1 MSREVVIAS
10 AARTPIGKFQGAF
23 SALSAVQLGT
33 IAARAAIQRAGIKA
47 DQIEEVMMGCV
58 LTAGQGQNPARQVL
72 IHAGI
77 PESVGAFTIN
87 KVCGSG
93 LKAVMLAAQAIKAG
107 DIDIALAGGMESM
120 TNAPYLLPNARAGQ
134 RLGHGQLIDS
144 MINDGL
150 WDIYNDFH
158 MGQTAELVA
167 DNYAVSREA
176 QDSYAAE
183 SQQKAAAAIA
193 EGRFKAEIVPVEV
206 PRHKKDPLL
215 VDTDE
220 GPRGDTTAAGLAGLR
235 PVFKKDGSVTA
246 GNASTLNDG
255 ASALVIMSAEKA
267 AELGIKPLARIV
279 EYATS
284 GLAPE
289 WVMMTPVP
297 ATRKLFEKTGWA
309 PNDVDL
315 YEFNEAF
322 AVQACAVVKDLSVPG
337 DRVNV
342 NGGAVALGHPIGAS
356 GARIL
361 TTLIYALKNRNLNRG
376 VAALCMGGGNGL
388 AIGIELVWK
397 ALIQLF

>member
-23 SALSAVQLGT
+23 SSLSAVQLGT
-33 IAARAAIQRAGIKA
+33 VAAKAAMMRSGVKPE
-47 DQIEEVMMGCV
+47 QIEEVIMGCV

-77 PESVGAFTIN
+77 PESVGAFTVN

-93 LKAVMLAAQAIKAG
+93 LKSVMLAAQAIKAG

-120 TNAPYLLPNARAGQ
+120 TNAPYLLPGARAGQ
-134 RLGHGQLIDS
+134 RLGHAQMLDS

-150 WDIYNDFH
+150 WDVYNDYH
-158 MGQTAELVA
+158 MGNTAELVA
-167 DNYAVSREA
+167 REHNVSREA
-176 QDSYAAE
+176 QDAYAAD
-183 SQQKAAAAIA
+183 SQRKAAEAIA
-193 EGRFKAEIVPVEV
+193 EGRFKDEIVPVEV
-206 PRHKKDPLL
+206 PRRKGDPLL

-220 GPRGDTTAAGLAGLR
+220 GPRADTTAEGLARLR
-235 PVFKKDGSVTA
+235 AVFQKDGSVTA
-246 GNASTLNDG
+246 GNASTINDG
-255 ASALVIMSAEKA
+255 ASALVVMSAEKA
-267 AELGIKPLARIV
+267 QELGIKPLARIID
-279 EYATS
+279 YATS

-297 ATRKLFEKTGWA
+297 ATRKLFEKTGWSPA
-309 PNDVDL
+309 DVDL
-315 YEFNEAF
+315 FEFNEAF
-322 AVQACAVVKDLSVPG
+322 AVQACAVLKDLDVPAEKT
-337 DRVNV
+337 NV

-376 VAALCMGGGNGL
+376 VASLCMGGGNGL
-388 AIGIELVWK
+388 AIGVELT
-397 ALIQLF
+397 

>member
-1 MSREVVIAS
+1 MSREVVIVS

-23 SALSAVQLGT
+23 SSLSAVQLGT
-33 IAARAAIQRAGIKA
+33 VAAKAAIERAGVKPE
-47 DQIEEVMMGCV
+47 QIEEVIMGCV

-93 LKAVMLAAQAIKAG
+93 LKSVMLAAQAIKAG

-120 TNAPYLLPNARAGQ
+120 TNAPYLLPGARAGQ
-134 RLGHGQLIDS
+134 RLGHAQMLDS

-158 MGQTAELVA
+158 MGNTGELVA
-167 DNYAVSREA
+167 REHNVSREA
-176 QDSYAAE
+176 QDAYAAS
-183 SQQKAAAAIA
+183 SQQKAAQAIA
-193 EGRFKAEIVPVEV
+193 EGLFKDEIAPVEV
-206 PRHKKDPLL
+206 PRRKKDPLL

-220 GPRGDTTAAGLAGLR
+220 GPRGDTTAEGLGRLR
-235 PVFKKDGSVTA
+235 PVFQKDGSVTA
-246 GNASTLNDG
+246 GNASTINDG
-255 ASALVIMSAEKA
+255 ASALVVMSAEKA
-267 AELGIKPLARIV
+267 EELGIKPLARIID
-279 EYATS
+279 YTTS

-297 ATRKLFEKTGWA
+297 ATRKLFEKTGWTPA
-309 PNDVDL
+309 DVDL
-315 YEFNEAF
+315 FEFNEAF
-322 AVQACAVVKDLSVPG
+322 AVQACAVLKDLDVPAEKT
-337 DRVNV
+337 NV

-376 VAALCMGGGNGL
+376 VASLCMGGGNGL
-388 AIGIELVWK
+388 AIGIEL
-397 ALIQLF
+397 A